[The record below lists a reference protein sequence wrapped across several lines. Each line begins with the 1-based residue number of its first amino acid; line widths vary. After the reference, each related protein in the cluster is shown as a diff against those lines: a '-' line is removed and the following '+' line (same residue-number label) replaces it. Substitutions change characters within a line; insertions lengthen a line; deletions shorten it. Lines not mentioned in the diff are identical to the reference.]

1 LDASCPTASP
11 VFSAPNEVTGM
22 SETQPLP
29 RKVLM
34 TTDTV
39 GGVWIYSLEL
49 ARGLAEQ
56 GVEVA
61 LATMGAPLDEL
72 QREMAGRIPRLK
84 VFESRFKL
92 EWMEDPWRDV
102 ERAGEWLLGLEE
114 RFAPDLIHLNGYAH
128 GALPWNAPKI
138 VVGHSCVLSWWEA
151 VKKEPAPEAW
161 DHYYDEVRAGLAAA
175 DMVIAPSSAMMAA
188 LVRHYG
194 PFLNTRVIH
203 NGRDVRLFR
212 PTAKEPILFSAGR
225 LWDEAKNLEALE
237 RVAPQLPWPVFVAGE
252 NHHPDGGEA
261 RPHHTR
267 LLGRLSQ
274 RALSAWLG
282 RSSIY
287 VLPARYEP
295 FGLSVLEAA
304 LSGCALVL
312 GDIPSLRELWR
323 NRAVFVT
330 PDDPEALEDALLRLI
345 ENPDRRNSLAAG
357 ARSRAIERTTERMV
371 EGYLDAYAEV
381 LCTAESPEEMDESFP
396 RQVAV

>member
-1 LDASCPTASP
+1 
-11 VFSAPNEVTGM
+11 M
-22 SETQPLP
+22 SDMHPMP

-34 TTDTV
+34 TADTV
-39 GGVWIYSLEL
+39 GGVWIYALEL

-56 GVEVA
+56 GIEVA
-61 LATMGAPLDEL
+61 LATMGSPINEL
-72 QREMAGRIPRLK
+72 QREMACRIPRLK
-84 VFESRFKL
+84 VFESSFKL

-102 ERAGEWLLGLEE
+102 ERAGDWLLGLEE
-114 RFAPDLIHLNGYAH
+114 RFSPDLIHLNGYAH
-128 GALPWNAPKI
+128 AALPWQAPKL

-151 VKKEPAPEAW
+151 VKGEPAPEAW
-161 DHYYDEVRAGLAAA
+161 DRYGEEVRAGLAAA
-175 DMVIAPSSAMMAA
+175 DLVVAPSAAMMSA
-188 LVRHYG
+188 LARHYG
-194 PFLNTRVIH
+194 PLPRTRVIY
-203 NGRDVRLFR
+203 NGRDVRQFR

-237 RVAPQLPWPVFVAGE
+237 AVAPRLPWPAFVAGE

-274 RALSAWLG
+274 RALAAWLG

-287 VLPARYEP
+287 VLPAKYEP

-304 LSGCALVL
+304 LAGCALVL

-323 NRAVFVT
+323 NRAVFV
-330 PDDPEALEDALLRLI
+330 PPNDPEALEDAIVRLI
-345 ENPDRRNSLAAG
+345 EDPDRRNTLAAG
-357 ARSRAIERTTERMV
+357 ARSRAIERTPDRMV
-371 EGYLDAYAEV
+371 EGYLEAYADILASADIADIADIEKSQD
-381 LCTAESPEEMDESFP
+381 LDRSYP

>member
-1 LDASCPTASP
+1 MHSIQRHRC
-11 VFSAPNEVTGM
+11 FRAPDEVTDM
-22 SETQPLP
+22 SEVQPLP

-34 TTDTV
+34 TADTV
-39 GGVWIYSLEL
+39 GGVWTYALEL

-72 QREMAGRIPRLK
+72 QREMAGRVPRLK
-84 VFESRFKL
+84 VFESTFKP

-102 ERAGEWLLGLEE
+102 ERAGDWLLGLEE

-128 GALPWNAPKI
+128 GSLPWRAPRI
-138 VVGHSCVLSWWEA
+138 MVGHSCVLSWWEA
-151 VKKEPAPEAW
+151 VKREPAPESW
-161 DHYYDEVRAGLAAA
+161 DRYREEARAGLAAA
-175 DMVIAPSSAMMAA
+175 DLVVAPSSAMMSA
-188 LVRHYG
+188 LNRHYG
-194 PFLNTRVIH
+194 PLPNTRVIH

-212 PTAKEPILFSAGR
+212 PTAKEPILFSVGR
-225 LWDEAKNLEALE
+225 LGDEAKNLEALE
-237 RVAPQLPWPVFVAGE
+237 SVAPRLSWPVYVAGG

-304 LSGCALVL
+304 LAGCALVL

-323 NRAVFVT
+323 NRAVFVA
-330 PDDPEALEDALLRLI
+330 PDDPEALEDALVRLI
-345 ENPDRRNSLAAG
+345 EDPDRRHALAAG
-357 ARSRAIERTTERMV
+357 ARSRAIERTTEHMV

-381 LCTAESPEEMDESFP
+381 LATCEGAEEMDDDSYP

>member
-1 LDASCPTASP
+1 
-11 VFSAPNEVTGM
+11 M
-22 SETQPLP
+22 SDMHPMP

-34 TTDTV
+34 TADTV
-39 GGVWIYSLEL
+39 GGVWTYALEL
-49 ARGLAEQ
+49 ARGLADQ
-56 GVEVA
+56 GIEVA
-61 LATMGAPLDEL
+61 IATMGAPVDGL

-84 VFESRFKL
+84 VFESNFKL

-102 ERAGEWLLGLEE
+102 ERAGDWLLGLEE

-128 GALPWNAPKI
+128 AALPWRAPKI

-151 VKKEPAPEAW
+151 VKNEPAPEDW
-161 DHYYDEVRAGLAAA
+161 RRYREEVRAGLAAA
-175 DMVIAPSSAMMAA
+175 DFVIAPSAAMMSA
-188 LVRHYG
+188 LSRHYG
-194 PFLNTRVIH
+194 PLPRARVVH
-203 NGRDVRLFR
+203 NGRDVRQFR
-212 PTAKEPILFSAGR
+212 ATAKEPMLFSAGR

-237 RVAPQLPWPVFVAGE
+237 SVAPRLPWPVFVAGE

-274 RALSAWLG
+274 RALAAWLG
-282 RSSIY
+282 RASIY

-323 NRAVFVT
+323 NRAVFVP
-330 PDDPEALEDALLRLI
+330 PDDPEALEDALVRLI
-345 ENPDRRNSLAAG
+345 EDPDRRNTLAAG

-371 EGYLDAYAEV
+371 EGYLEAYGEV
-381 LCTAESPEEMDESFP
+381 LASVEGEEEMDRDYP
-396 RQVAV
+396 AQVAV

>member
-1 LDASCPTASP
+1 
-11 VFSAPNEVTGM
+11 M
-22 SETQPLP
+22 SEMHPLP

-34 TTDTV
+34 TADTV
-39 GGVWIYSLEL
+39 GGVWIYALEL
-49 ARGLAEQ
+49 ARGLSEQ
-56 GVEVA
+56 GIEVA
-61 LATMGAPLDEL
+61 IATMGAPLDVL

-84 VFESRFKL
+84 VFESNFKL

-102 ERAGEWLLGLEE
+102 ERAGDWLLGLEA

-128 GALPWNAPKI
+128 GSLPWNAPKV

-151 VKKEPAPEAW
+151 VKREPAPETW
-161 DHYYDEVRAGLAAA
+161 DRYAEEVRAGLAAA
-175 DMVIAPSSAMMAA
+175 DLVIAPSAAMMAA
-188 LVRHYG
+188 LCRHYG
-194 PFLNTRVIH
+194 PLPRIKVVH
-203 NGRDVRLFR
+203 NGRDVRQFR
-212 PTAKEPILFSAGR
+212 ATAKENILFSAGR

-237 RVAPQLPWPVFVAGE
+237 SVAPRLPWPVFVAGE

-274 RALSAWLG
+274 RALAAWLG
-282 RSSIY
+282 RASIY

-323 NRAVFVT
+323 NRAVFVP
-330 PDDPEALEDALLRLI
+330 PDDPEALEDAIVRLI
-345 ENPDRRNSLAAG
+345 QDPDRRNALAAG

-371 EGYLDAYAEV
+371 EGYLEAYAGV
-381 LCTAESPEEMDESFP
+381 LEMRGSREGGELDQTYP
-396 RQVAV
+396 TQVAV

>member
-1 LDASCPTASP
+1 
-11 VFSAPNEVTGM
+11 M
-22 SETQPLP
+22 SEMHAMP

-34 TTDTV
+34 TADTV
-39 GGVWIYSLEL
+39 GGVWNYALEL

-56 GVEVA
+56 GIEVA
-61 LATMGAPLDEL
+61 LATMGSPMSEL

-84 VFESRFKL
+84 VFESTYKL

-102 ERAGEWLLGLEE
+102 ERAGDWLLGLEE
-114 RFAPDLIHLNGYAH
+114 RFSPDLIHLNGYAH
-128 GALPWNAPKI
+128 AALPWHAPKI
-138 VVGHSCVLSWWEA
+138 VAGHSCVLSWWEA
-151 VKKEPAPEAW
+151 VKGTSGESAPEEW
-161 DHYYDEVRAGLAAA
+161 DRYGEEVRAGLAAA
-175 DMVIAPSSAMMAA
+175 DLVIAPSSAMMSA

-194 PFLNTRVIH
+194 PLPRTRVIY
-203 NGRDVRLFR
+203 NGRDVRQFR
-212 PTAKEPILFSAGR
+212 PTTKEPILFSAGR

-237 RVAPQLPWPVFVAGE
+237 RVAPRLPWPVFVAGE

-274 RALSAWLG
+274 RALAAWLG

-304 LSGCALVL
+304 LAGCALVL

-323 NRAVFVT
+323 NRAVFVP
-330 PDDPEALEDALLRLI
+330 PDDPEALEDAIVRLI
-345 ENPDRRNSLAAG
+345 EDPDRRNALAAG
-357 ARSRAIERTTERMV
+357 ARSRAIERTPERMV
-371 EGYLDAYAEV
+371 EGYLAAYAEV
-381 LCTAESPEEMDESFP
+381 LSSAGTAQEPERSYP

>member
-1 LDASCPTASP
+1 LDAFPPTASP

-61 LATMGAPLDEL
+61 LATMGAPLDAL

-84 VFESRFKL
+84 VFES
-92 EWMEDPWRDV
+92 
-102 ERAGEWLLGLEE
+102 LGLEE
-114 RFAPDLIHLNGYAH
+114 RFGPDLIHLNGYAH

-151 VKKEPAPEAW
+151 VKKEAAPESC
-161 DHYYDEVRAGLAAA
+161 DQYYDEVRAGLAAA
-175 DMVIAPSSAMMAA
+175 DLVIAPSEAMMAA
-188 LVRHYG
+188 LNRHYG
-194 PFLNTRVIH
+194 PFPNTRVIH

-212 PTAKEPILFSAGR
+212 PTAKEPIVFSTGR

-237 RVAPQLPWPVFVAGE
+237 RVAPRLPWPVFVAGE

-267 LLGRLSQ
+267 LLGRLAQ
-274 RALSAWLG
+274 RPLSAWLG
-282 RSSIY
+282 RASIY
-287 VLPARYEP
+287 ALPARYEP

-323 NRAVFVT
+323 NRAVFVP
-330 PDDPEALEDALLRLI
+330 PDDPEALEDALVRLI
-345 ENPDRRNSLAAG
+345 EDPDRRHSLAAG

-381 LCTAESPEEMDESFP
+381 LSAAETQGETEERSDSFP

>member
-1 LDASCPTASP
+1 
-11 VFSAPNEVTGM
+11 M
-22 SETQPLP
+22 SEIHPMP

-34 TTDTV
+34 TADTV
-39 GGVWIYSLEL
+39 GGVWNYALEL
-49 ARGLAEQ
+49 ARGLSEQ

-61 LATMGAPLDEL
+61 LATMGAPMDVL

-84 VFESRFKL
+84 LFESNFKL

-102 ERAGEWLLGLEE
+102 ERAGDWLLGLEA
-114 RFAPDLIHLNGYAH
+114 RFSPDLVHLNGFAH
-128 GALPWNAPKI
+128 GSLPWNAPKI

-151 VKKEPAPEAW
+151 VKREPAPEEW
-161 DHYYDEVRAGLAAA
+161 NHYREAVRAGLAAA
-175 DMVIAPSSAMMAA
+175 DLVVAPSAAMMAA
-188 LVRHYG
+188 LCRYYG
-194 PFLNTRVIH
+194 PLLRTRVVH
-203 NGRDVRLFR
+203 NGRDVRQFR
-212 PTAKEPILFSAGR
+212 ATVKENILFTAGR

-237 RVAPQLPWPVFVAGE
+237 TVAPRLPWPAFVAGE

-274 RALSAWLG
+274 RALAAWLG
-282 RSSIY
+282 RASIY

-323 NRAVFVT
+323 NRAVFVP
-330 PDDPEALEDALLRLI
+330 PDDPDALEHAIVRLI
-345 ENPDRRNSLAAG
+345 EDPDRRNGLAAG

-371 EGYLDAYAEV
+371 EGYLAVYGDV
-381 LCTAESPEEMDESFP
+381 LGFEEREMERP
-396 RQVAV
+396 YPTQVAV

>member
-1 LDASCPTASP
+1 
-11 VFSAPNEVTGM
+11 M

-49 ARGLAEQ
+49 ARGMAEQ

-61 LATMGAPLDEL
+61 LATMGAPLDPL
-72 QREMAGRIPRLK
+72 QREMACRIPRLK
-84 VFESRFKL
+84 VFEGKFKL

-114 RFAPDLIHLNGYAH
+114 RFGPDLVHLNGYAH
-128 GALPWNAPKI
+128 GSLPWSAPKI

-151 VKKEPAPEAW
+151 VKREAAPESC
-161 DHYYDEVRAGLAAA
+161 DQYYDAVRAGLAAA
-175 DMVIAPSSAMMAA
+175 DMVIAPSAAMMAA

-194 PFLNTRVIH
+194 PLPNTRVIH

-212 PTAKEPILFSAGR
+212 PTAKEPMLFSIGR
-225 LWDEAKNLEALE
+225 LWDEAKNLESLE
-237 RVAPQLPWPVFVAGE
+237 SVAPRLPWPVFVAGE
-252 NHHPDGGEA
+252 NHHPDGVEA

-274 RALSAWLG
+274 RALGAWLG

-287 VLPARYEP
+287 ALPARYEP
-295 FGLSVLEAA
+295 CGLSVLEAA

-323 NRAVFVT
+323 NRAVFVP
-330 PDDPEALEDALLRLI
+330 PDDPEALEDALVRLI
-345 ENPDRRNSLAAG
+345 EDPDRRHSLAAG

-381 LCTAESPEEMDESFP
+381 LAAAEMTEEADGMDDSYP

>member
-1 LDASCPTASP
+1 
-11 VFSAPNEVTGM
+11 M
-22 SETQPLP
+22 SETHPLP

-34 TTDTV
+34 TADTV
-39 GGVWIYSLEL
+39 GGVWTYALEL
-49 ARGLAEQ
+49 ARGLADQ
-56 GVEVA
+56 GIEVA
-61 LATMGAPLDEL
+61 LATMGKPLDEL
-72 QREMAGRIPRLK
+72 QREMACRVPRLK
-84 VFESRFKL
+84 VFESNFKL

-114 RFAPDLIHLNGYAH
+114 RFAPDLVHLNGYAH
-128 GALPWNAPKI
+128 GSLPWNAPKV

-151 VKKEPAPEAW
+151 VKKEPAPGDW
-161 DHYYDEVRAGLAAA
+161 DRYHGEVRAGLAAA
-175 DMVIAPSSAMMAA
+175 DLVIAPSAAMMSE
-188 LVRHYG
+188 LCRHYG
-194 PFLNTRVIH
+194 PFLRTRVVH
-203 NGRDVRLFR
+203 NGRDVRQFR
-212 PTAKEPILFSAGR
+212 PTAKENILFSAGR

-237 RVAPQLPWPVFVAGE
+237 SVAPNLPWPVFVAGE

-274 RALSAWLG
+274 RALAAWLG
-282 RSSIY
+282 RASIY

-323 NRAVFVT
+323 NRAVFVP
-330 PDDPEALEDALLRLI
+330 PDDPEALEDAVLRLI
-345 ENPDRRNSLAAG
+345 EDPDRRNAMAAG

-371 EGYLDAYAEV
+371 EGYLEAYGEV
-381 LCTAESPEEMDESFP
+381 LAAQESGEVDRAFP
-396 RQVAV
+396 TQVAV